1 VFYAKKDCF
10 AAVGLFFALLDRS
23 VARMELVLSQSI
35 GELAHAVKS
44 KYEGPMKS
52 LAGILVVLVVS
63 LLVYKYYF
71 GKAESDGTA
80 TPAQTINIV
89 GVKND
94 LIAIAQAERAYQAEH
109 GSYASL
115 DDLTSGGAV
124 TFEKR
129 GRQGYTYEIQN
140 PAGGF
145 RVVAHCP
152 AATNPGCNDYF
163 IDQSMEVQTGQ

>member
-1 VFYAKKDCF
+1 
-10 AAVGLFFALLDRS
+10 
-23 VARMELVLSQSI
+23 MELVSPQGI
-35 GELAHAVKS
+35 AGYVYAVKLNH
-44 KYEGPMKS
+44 EGLMKS
-52 LAGILVVLVVS
+52 MVGILVVVVIS

-71 GKAESDGTA
+71 GKAQSDGA
-80 TPAQTINIV
+80 GTPAQTINIV

-94 LIAIAQAERAYQAEH
+94 LIAIAQAERTYQAEH
-109 GSYASL
+109 GTYAGL
-115 DDLTSGGAV
+115 DDLTSNGGV

-152 AATNPGCNDYF
+152 AATNPGCADYF
-163 IDQSMEVQTGQ
+163 IDQSMEVQAAQ

>member
-1 VFYAKKDCF
+1 
-10 AAVGLFFALLDRS
+10 
-23 VARMELVLSQSI
+23 
-35 GELAHAVKS
+35 
-44 KYEGPMKS
+44 MKS
-52 LAGILVVLVVS
+52 LAATLVVLVVS
-63 LLVYKYYF
+63 LLIYKYYF
-71 GKAESDGTA
+71 GKAESDGA
-80 TPAQTINIV
+80 GTPAQTINIV

-115 DDLTSGGAV
+115 DDLTSNGAV

-152 AATNPGCNDYF
+152 AATNPGCADYS

>member
-1 VFYAKKDCF
+1 
-10 AAVGLFFALLDRS
+10 
-23 VARMELVLSQSI
+23 MELVSPQGI
-35 GELAHAVKS
+35 APGVYAVKS
-44 KYEGPMKS
+44 KHEGLMKS
-52 LAGILVVLVVS
+52 MVGILVVVVIS

-71 GKAESDGTA
+71 GKAQSDGA
-80 TPAQTINIV
+80 GTPAQTINMV

-94 LIAIAQAERAYQAEH
+94 LVAIAQAERAYQAEH
-109 GSYASL
+109 GTYVGL
-115 DDLTSGGAV
+115 DDLTSNGAV

-152 AATNPGCNDYF
+152 AATNPGCADYF
-163 IDQSMEVQTGQ
+163 IDQSMEVQIAQ

>member
-1 VFYAKKDCF
+1 LR
-10 AAVGLFFALLDRS
+10 AVGHAFYVPSNTFI
-23 VARMELVLSQSI
+23 ARMELVSPQGI
-35 GELAHAVKS
+35 ATDVYGVKLNH
-44 KYEGPMKS
+44 EGLMKS
-52 LAGILVVLVVS
+52 MAGILVVVVIS

-71 GKAESDGTA
+71 GKAQSDGA
-80 TPAQTINIV
+80 GTPAQTINIV

-109 GSYASL
+109 GTYAGL
-115 DDLTSGGAV
+115 DDLTSNGAV

-152 AATNPGCNDYF
+152 AATNPGCADYF
-163 IDQSMEVQTGQ
+163 IDQSMEVQVAQ

>member
-1 VFYAKKDCF
+1 
-10 AAVGLFFALLDRS
+10 
-23 VARMELVLSQSI
+23 MELVSPQ
-35 GELAHAVKS
+35 GAARGVYAVKS
-44 KYEGPMKS
+44 NHEGLMKS
-52 LAGILVVLVVS
+52 MAGILAVVVIS

-71 GKAESDGTA
+71 GKAQSDGTG
-80 TPAQTINIV
+80 TPAQTIHIV

-109 GSYASL
+109 GTYAAV
-115 DDLTSGGAV
+115 DDLTSNGAV

-129 GRQGYTYEIQN
+129 GRQGYTYEILN

-152 AATNPGCNDYF
+152 AATNPGCADYF
-163 IDQSMEVQTGQ
+163 IDQSMEVQTAQ

>member
-1 VFYAKKDCF
+1 
-10 AAVGLFFALLDRS
+10 
-23 VARMELVLSQSI
+23 
-35 GELAHAVKS
+35 
-44 KYEGPMKS
+44 MKS
-52 LAGILVVLVVS
+52 LAATLVVLVIS

-71 GKAESDGTA
+71 GKAESNGTG

-115 DDLTSGGAV
+115 DDLTSNGAV

-152 AATNPGCNDYF
+152 AATSPGCADYF
-163 IDQSMEVQTGQ
+163 IDQTMEVQTGQ

>member
-1 VFYAKKDCF
+1 
-10 AAVGLFFALLDRS
+10 
-23 VARMELVLSQSI
+23 MELVSSQNI
-35 GELAHAVKS
+35 AGWAHAVKL

-52 LAGILVVLVVS
+52 LAGILVVLVIS

-71 GKAESDGTA
+71 GKAESEGA
-80 TPAQTINIV
+80 GTPAQTINIV

-109 GSYASL
+109 GAYASL
-115 DDLTSGGAV
+115 DDLTSNGAV

>member
-1 VFYAKKDCF
+1 LR
-10 AAVGLFFALLDRS
+10 AVGNTFCARS
-23 VARMELVLSQSI
+23 NTFVARMELVSPQGI
-35 GELAHAVKS
+35 APGVYAVKS
-44 KYEGPMKS
+44 NHEDLMKS
-52 LAGILVVLVVS
+52 MAGILVAVVIS

-71 GKAESDGTA
+71 GKAQSDGA
-80 TPAQTINIV
+80 GTPAQTINIV

-109 GSYASL
+109 GTYASL

-124 TFEKR
+124 TFEKK

-152 AATNPGCNDYF
+152 AATNPGCADYF
-163 IDQSMEVQTGQ
+163 IDQSMEVQVAQ

>member
-1 VFYAKKDCF
+1 LR
-10 AAVGLFFALLDRS
+10 AVGNAFCALPNTF
-23 VARMELVLSQSI
+23 VACMELLSPQGI
-35 GELAHAVKS
+35 ATDVYGVKLNH
-44 KYEGPMKS
+44 EDLMKS
-52 LAGILVVLVVS
+52 MVGILVVVVIS

-71 GKAESDGTA
+71 GNAQSDGA
-80 TPAQTINIV
+80 GTPAQTINVV

-109 GSYASL
+109 GTYAAL

-152 AATNPGCNDYF
+152 VATNPGCADYF
-163 IDQSMEVQTGQ
+163 IDQSMEVQVAH